1 MPLIVIKPQCWKILP
16 DRAAGYPKTPIN
28 QIKLKGKEMETY
40 TIEEVREMLLRAFD
54 RGEAWGV
61 TYGGWFSPSKEDRE
75 ERRKN
80 EIDKVLGQE

>member
-1 MPLIVIKPQCWKILP
+1 
-16 DRAAGYPKTPIN
+16 
-28 QIKLKGKEMETY
+28 METY